1 MFRTL
6 IDVPTLA
13 AHLDTPAWVICDCRF
28 RLSDPAAGRRAYD
41 KAHIPGARYVDLNR
55 DLAGPVTPNTGRHPL
70 PDPHALAHTLG
81 ALGIGAGVQVV
92 AYDDAFGSM
101 AARLWWLLRWLGH
114 DAVAVLDGGLQAWTR
129 ANRPLTDAVP
139 TPQPETFNPKPT
151 RAMMVD
157 AASVEQALAA
167 RSHRLIDVRAEER
180 FRGEVEP
187 FDKVAG
193 HIPGAI
199 NIPYE
204 DNLAPSGCFLSP
216 AELRAQYADID
227 PAGTIAMC
235 GSGVTACHTLLA
247 FEHAGLVGAKL
258 YPGSWSEWI
267 VDPRR
272 PVARDGA

>member
-6 IDVPTLA
+6 IDVPILA
-13 AHLDTPAWVICDCRF
+13 ARLHDPAWVICDCRF

-41 KAHIPGARYVDLNR
+41 QGHIAGAHYVDLNR
-55 DLAGPVTPNTGRHPL
+55 DLAGPVGPQTGRHPL
-70 PDPHALAHTLG
+70 PQADALARTLG

-114 DAVAVLDGGLQAWTR
+114 DSVAVLDGGLPAWTR
-129 ANRPLTDAVP
+129 ANHPLTVV
-139 TPQPETFNPKPT
+139 TPSPRPSEFHPRLAPEM
-151 RAMMVD
+151 AVD
-157 AASVEQALAA
+157 AQFVERALAA
-167 RSHRLIDVRAEER
+167 GTHRLIDVRAEER

-193 HIPGAI
+193 HVPGAS

-216 AELRAQYADID
+216 AELREQYAHID
-227 PAGTIAMC
+227 PVNTIAMC

-247 FEHAGLVGAKL
+247 WEHAGLTGARL
-258 YPGSWSEWI
+258 YAGSWSEWI

-272 PVARDGA
+272 PVARDAS

>member
-6 IDVPTLA
+6 IDVPTLS
-13 AHLDTPAWVICDCRF
+13 AHLDAPGWVICDCRF

-41 KAHIPGARYVDLNR
+41 KAHIAGARFVDLNQ
-55 DLAGPVTPNTGRHPL
+55 DLAGPVGPQTGRHPL
-70 PDPHALAHTLG
+70 PDPDIFARRLG

-92 AYDDAFGSM
+92 AYDDAFGGM
-101 AARLWWLLRWLGH
+101 AARLWWLLRWVGH
-114 DAVAVLDGGLQAWTR
+114 DSVAVLDGGLQAWTR
-129 ANRPLTDAVP
+129 MNQPLTDVTP
-139 TPQPETFNPKPT
+139 SPQPVEFQARP
-151 RAMMVD
+151 AHDMAVD
-157 AASVEQALAA
+157 AAFVERALAA
-167 RSHRLIDVRAEER
+167 QTHRLIDVRAEER

-187 FDKVAG
+187 FDRVAG
-193 HIPGAI
+193 HVPGAI

-204 DNLAPSGCFLSP
+204 DNLAPSGCFLAP

-227 PAGTIAMC
+227 PANTIAMC

-247 FEHAGLVGAKL
+247 FEHAGLGGAAL

-272 PVARDGA
+272 PVARDVG